1 MEKSQIS
8 RSRLESF
15 INLIDPTDWDEG
27 MELYQEGRVKNVR
40 LIDPMVSAD
49 VVGIGDKKLEV
60 RLKKHPSGT
69 VIQWVECSCKK
80 NRTYGQYCEHIVAL
94 LVHLDR
100 EKRDFLLSLDQKM
113 ALKPPPPTKRPKG
126 PDSNTLES
134 KEPIGNNLAILTL
147 IEKSAVT
154 KAAISG
160 RGPNL
165 KVEFEVKAKQ
175 FDQIELNPE
184 EAFALLLRRKDVLA
198 KSKLKIFETL
208 NETCF
213 IVKDTGFDELHVV
226 KAIALP
232 DELAKLVNPSDPH
245 FASGTFFTLEG
256 DEELKTFLCLD
267 RTDIASGHKVVYI
280 PKVGYAPLAA
290 EGPWKATD
298 PSRVI
303 AGDEVPLFLSSKARI
318 FKGIGKVWFDFKV
331 TPDMVV
337 ERPEINSISARDSSD
352 GWFYLSPEYSVG
364 KSTVSLSELLI
375 AIQKKKGSYIRK
387 DKVWIK
393 IPDFLKEFNWQLDS
407 DKTHL
412 KLDSLALLR
421 LQASVGHFDQI
432 AGSKKVLDHISK
444 RSNYVE
450 SDEFPSISESK
461 LALRPYQ
468 TDALQWMWWLYTN
481 GLHGLLAD
489 DMGLGKTHQAMALMT
504 AIQSKSNDGKP
515 RFLVICPTTVLDHWQ
530 DKLDEFCPNL
540 HSIKQHGSKRIA
552 QMSSQFTS
560 GKVVLTS
567 YGVLLRDLKHI
578 SQINWDLVILDE
590 AHLVKNNST
599 ETYKAVCQIKAKMR
613 LCLTGTPME
622 NHLGELKAI
631 FDFILPAYLGS
642 DDFYRKHYMTEPSIP
657 DNIER
662 LQRLIHP
669 FKMRRTKDQV
679 LTDLPSKVEDIRHCS
694 LSKIQSELYQ
704 EIIALRAKP
713 LIDQLSNDSAP
724 VPYLHVFSTLQLLKQ
739 ICDHPGLVKPGQDP
753 LSMDSGKFELLK
765 ELISESLESNNK
777 IVIFSQYVGMIN
789 IITKWLSQQKIGY
802 ESLTGQTKNRGQ
814 VIARFQTDPDKK
826 IFVGSLLAGG
836 IGIDLTAASV
846 VIHYDRWWNASKENQ
861 ATDRV
866 HRIGQKKFVQV
877 MKLVT
882 RGTLEEKIDRLI
894 ASKQALFKNFLERD
908 EELFKTMSRKD
919 IIDLLS

>member
-1 MEKSQIS
+1 M
-8 RSRLESF
+8 
-15 INLIDPTDWDEG
+15 
-27 MELYQEGRVKNVR
+27 
-40 LIDPMVSAD
+40 
-49 VVGIGDKKLEV
+49 
-60 RLKKHPSGT
+60 
-69 VIQWVECSCKK
+69 
-80 NRTYGQYCEHIVAL
+80 
-94 LVHLDR
+94 
-100 EKRDFLLSLDQKM
+100 
-113 ALKPPPPTKRPKG
+113 
-126 PDSNTLES
+126 
-134 KEPIGNNLAILTL
+134 
-147 IEKSAVT
+147 
-154 KAAISG
+154 
-160 RGPNL
+160 
-165 KVEFEVKAKQ
+165 
-175 FDQIELNPE
+175 
-184 EAFALLLRRKDVLA
+184 
-198 KSKLKIFETL
+198 
-208 NETCF
+208 
-213 IVKDTGFDELHVV
+213 
-226 KAIALP
+226 
-232 DELAKLVNPSDPH
+232 
-245 FASGTFFTLEG
+245 
-256 DEELKTFLCLD
+256 
-267 RTDIASGHKVVYI
+267 
-280 PKVGYAPLAA
+280 
-290 EGPWKATD
+290 
-298 PSRVI
+298 
-303 AGDEVPLFLSSKARI
+303 

-331 TPDMVV
+331 TPDMVIDK
-337 ERPEINSISARDSSD
+337 PEINSIAARDSSD
-352 GWFYLSPEYSVG
+352 GWFYLAPEYSVG
-364 KSTVSLSELLI
+364 KSTVSLSELLL
-375 AIQKKKGSYIRK
+375 AIQKKKSSYLRK

-407 DKTHL
+407 HKTHL
-412 KLDSLALLR
+412 KLDSLSLLR

-432 AGSKKVLDHISK
+432 AGSKKILDHISK

-450 SDEFPSISESK
+450 SEELPVISGSK
-461 LALRPYQ
+461 LSLRPYQ

-489 DMGLGKTHQAMALMT
+489 DMGLGKTHQAMGLMT
-504 AIQSKSNDGKP
+504 AIQAKFSEDKP

-540 HSIKQHGSKRIA
+540 VSIKQHGSKRIA
-552 QMSSQFTS
+552 QISSHLTS

-578 SQINWDLVILDE
+578 SGINWDLVILDE

-642 DDFYRKHYMTEPSIP
+642 DEYYRKNYMTEPSIP
-657 DNIER
+657 ENIER

-679 LTDLPSKVEDIRHCS
+679 LTDLPSKIEDIRHCS
-694 LSKIQSELYQ
+694 LSKIQTELYQ
-704 EIIALRAKP
+704 EVIALRAKP
-713 LIDQLSNDSAP
+713 LIDQLSNDSTP

-739 ICDHPGLVKPGQDP
+739 ICDHPGLVRPGQDP
-753 LSMDSGKFELLK
+753 LVLESGKFELLK
-765 ELISESLESNNK
+765 ELVSEALESNNK

-789 IITKWLSQQKIGY
+789 IITKWLTSEKIEF

-814 VIARFQTDPDKK
+814 VISRFQTDPNKK
-826 IFVGSLLAGG
+826 VFVGSLLAGG

-919 IIDLLS
+919 IIELLS

>member
-1 MEKSQIS
+1 MEKVYTSH
-8 RSRLESF
+8 SRLNSF
-15 INLIDPTDWDEG
+15 INLIDPADWDEG
-27 MELYQEGRVKNVR
+27 LELYQEGRVKNVR
-40 LIDPMVSAD
+40 LVDSMAIAEI
-49 VVGIGDKKLEV
+49 VGIGERKLDV

-69 VIQWVECSCKK
+69 VIQWLECSCKK
-80 NRTYGQYCEHIVAL
+80 NRNYGQYCEHIVAF

-100 EKRDFLLSLDQKM
+100 EKYDFFSSLDQKM
-113 ALKPPPPTKRPKG
+113 ALKPAPPTKRAKG
-126 PDSNTLES
+126 IEKQVPDESTLTH
-134 KEPIGNNLAILTL
+134 NAAILGL
-147 IEKSAVT
+147 IEKSVVS
-154 KAAISG
+154 KVGISG

-165 KVEFEVKAKQ
+165 KVSFEIKPKQ

-184 EAFALLLRRKDVLA
+184 EAFSLLVRRKDVLE
-198 KSKLKIFETL
+198 KSKLKIFDTL
-208 NETCF
+208 TETCF
-213 IVKDTGFDELHVV
+213 IAIDSGFDELNVR
-226 KAIALP
+226 KAIVLP
-232 DELAKLVNPSDPH
+232 SSIAKLAIQNDAN
-245 FASGTFFTLEG
+245 FANGTFYS
-256 DEELKTFLCLD
+256 LD
-267 RTDIASGHKVVYI
+267 GEKREMTVLFADKYVKNSSYKVAFI
-280 PKVGYAPLAA
+280 PKLGYAPISAEPQWKAA
-290 EGPWKATD
+290 E
-298 PSRVI
+298 PSQLFT
-303 AGDEVPLFLSSKARI
+303 GDEVPQFLSSKARAY
-318 FKGIGKVWFDFKV
+318 KGIAKVWFEFDVSK
-331 TPDMVV
+331 
-337 ERPEINSISARDSSD
+337 EIIIDKPHLDSIGAKDSTD

-364 KSTVSLSELLI
+364 ESTISLSELLI
-375 AIQKKKGSYIRK
+375 SIQKKKTSYVRK

-393 IPDFLKEFNWQLDS
+393 VPEYLKEFNWQLNT

-412 KLDSLALLR
+412 KLDNLSLLR

-432 AGSKKVLDHISK
+432 AGSKKVLSHISQ
-444 RSNYVE
+444 RSNYQ
-450 SDEFPSISESK
+450 ESK
-461 LALRPYQ
+461 DLPQISNSKLTLRPYQ
-468 TDALQWMWWLYTN
+468 LEALGWMWWLKKN

-504 AIQSKSNDGKP
+504 AVQADKSSESS
-515 RFLVICPTTVLDHWQ
+515 RFLVVCPTTVLDHWQ
-530 DKLDEFCPNL
+530 DKIEEFCPNL
-540 HSIKQHGSKRIA
+540 SVVKHHGSKRNAHI
-552 QMSSQFTS
+552 SQNFTT

-567 YGVLLRDLKHI
+567 YGVLLRDLAHI
-578 SQINWDLVILDE
+578 SKINWEIVILDE

-599 ETYKAVCQIKAKMR
+599 ETYKAVCQVKAKMR

-642 DDFYRKHYMTEPSIP
+642 DDHYKKNFMTEPQIP
-657 DNIER
+657 ENIER

-679 LTDLPSKVEDIRHCS
+679 LRDLPSKVEDIRHCS
-694 LSKIQSELYQ
+694 LSSVQTELYQ
-704 EIIALRAKP
+704 DVIALRAKP
-713 LIDQLSNDSAP
+713 LIMQLTNESTP

-739 ICDHPGLVKPGQDP
+739 ICDHPALLKPGEDP
-753 LSMDSGKFELLK
+753 FSYESGKFELLK
-765 ELISESLESNNK
+765 ELIFESLASGNK

-789 IITKWLSQQKIGY
+789 IITKWLANEKIQH

-814 VIARFQTDPDKK
+814 VISRFQNDPEIKV
-826 IFVGSLLAGG
+826 FVGSLLAGG

-882 RGTLEEKIDRLI
+882 RGTLEEKIDKLI

-908 EELFKTMSRKD
+908 EELFKTMTRKD